1 MYSISPTTWSCF
13 VIIVAILG
21 KYLHLENVIKIKP
34 LAYFYTDFEIL
45 KVMKKLNTLILFA
58 CLLVSGCSSNSTNQE
73 IDEAKTEAVLDHHW
87 QTFINNDLV
96 GVMEDYTEE
105 SILITPNGTY
115 RGLEEIRGNFINA
128 FQAFPAQGADLTLNS
143 SLAVK
148 DVGYILWEA
157 DTPEFNLTYATDTF
171 IIRNGKILRQTYA
184 GVREEK

>member
-1 MYSISPTTWSCF
+1 MKNIYHVGILACF
-13 VIIVAILG
+13 FIA
-21 KYLHLENVIKIKP
+21 
-34 LAYFYTDFEIL
+34 
-45 KVMKKLNTLILFA
+45 
-58 CLLVSGCSSNSTNQE
+58 GCSSNSTNGE
-73 IDEAKTEAVLDHHW
+73 FDEAQTEAVLDHHW
-87 QTFINNDLV
+87 QTFINNDLA

-115 RGLEEIRGNFINA
+115 RGLKEIRGNFINA
-128 FQAFPAQGADLTLNS
+128 FQAFPAQGADLILNN
-143 SLAVK
+143 SLAVE